1 MGFPGG
7 ANGKEL
13 ACQFRRHK
21 KLEFNPLVRNIPWRR
36 AWQPTPVF
44 LPGESGGK
52 RSLVGYSPWG
62 HEESDMT
69 EETDMQ
75 DANMPN
81 SLSTLKRDLTLNSKA
96 SSLGTYF
103 PLGISHIYMNQI
115 LQTSI
120 SFSVY

>member
-1 MGFPGG
+1 M
-7 ANGKEL
+7 
-13 ACQFRRHK
+13 
-21 KLEFNPLVRNIPWRR
+21 
-36 AWQPTPVF
+36 
-44 LPGESGGK
+44 
-52 RSLVGYSPWG
+52 GYSPWG